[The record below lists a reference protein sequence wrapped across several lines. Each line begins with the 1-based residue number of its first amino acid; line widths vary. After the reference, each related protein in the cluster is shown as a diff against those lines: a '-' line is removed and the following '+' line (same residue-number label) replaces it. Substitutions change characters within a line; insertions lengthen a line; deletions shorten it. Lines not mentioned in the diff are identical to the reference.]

1 MKYYVVMAM
10 LFAYIAIVGVENN
23 NFGLLFS
30 GIVPLACCA
39 VKISR
44 LEIEEQHRKKEYD
57 N

>member
-1 MKYYVVMAM
+1 MKYYVLMAM
-10 LFAYIAIVGVENN
+10 LFAYIAILGVENN

-44 LEIEEQHRKKEYD
+44 LEIEESKRRKKYD
-57 N
+57 K

>member
-1 MKYYVVMAM
+1 MKYYVIMAIF
-10 LFAYIAIVGVENN
+10 FAYIAILGVENN

-44 LEIEEQHRKKEYD
+44 LEILERKKKYD